1 MSNDIE
7 KSLIKEAEKK
17 LMEKGCKKIRD
28 HWLIPLDILKV
39 EKRFDFRTSRDS
51 EKLKSMTQDILH
63 KGILNPPTAVY
74 SSEDNELIL
83 VLGFG
88 RVKSLKMLNKN
99 SVLCRILLRKKIMPL
114 EIHDLAVSD
123 NVQREEIKPLELAL
137 LYRSLL
143 IEAGL
148 TQKELAKR
156 IHKSETYLSEIL
168 GPLKK
173 LTDEEIEKILTSG
186 LSRSQIVELVKI
198 GDRKLRSELMQKK
211 ESVRTI
217 RKLTAKRKNN
227 KEKRSSPR
235 IFKLSCEN
243 IKTSLGDAKISVKI
257 EFPSDIWGNENIIE
271 VLNQIIVSIK
281 ESSMKENH
289 QMDFL
294 PFDDFKEVQR

>member
-1 MSNDIE
+1 
-7 KSLIKEAEKK
+7 
-17 LMEKGCKKIRD
+17 
-28 HWLIPLDILKV
+28 
-39 EKRFDFRTSRDS
+39 
-51 EKLKSMTQDILH
+51 
-63 KGILNPPTAVY
+63 
-74 SSEDNELIL
+74 
-83 VLGFG
+83 
-88 RVKSLKMLNKN
+88 
-99 SVLCRILLRKKIMPL
+99 
-114 EIHDLAVSD
+114 
-123 NVQREEIKPLELAL
+123 LELAL